1 MAILSFRKLIA
12 SIFIFLSIAGL
23 LFTSF
28 GLLTG
33 DMDENVISKFIIF
46 SVILGVAYYM
56 GYIYLPEKSLSLDS
70 ATCDALLTKNRT
82 GGSSSSNYSAGLY
95 EEDRKPGSGEN
106 QVFNISQNIF
116 RYDQA
121 EEACKKF
128 DSTVATVN
136 QVKQAYRKGANWC
149 NYGWTQGGY
158 ALYPIQPG
166 YFNSIQSNPQCKWS
180 CGNKPGLVGGKMNS
194 KFTLGVNCYGVP
206 PKQTKKNVLKCQQ
219 EDVAADNII
228 NNLTADHLMANSF
241 N

>member
-33 DMDENVISKFIIF
+33 DTDKNVGSKFVIF
-46 SVILGVAYYM
+46 SIILGVAYYM
-56 GYIYLPEKSLSLDS
+56 GYIYVPKKSLSLDQ
-70 ATCDALLTKNRT
+70 ATCNSLQTRKRT
-82 GGSSSSNYSAGLY
+82 GISNTNYSGGLY
-95 EEDRKPGSGEN
+95 DEDKEPDSSDN
-106 QVFNISQNIF
+106 QVFNVSQNIF

-121 EEACKKF
+121 EEACSKF
-128 DSTVATVN
+128 DAKLATID
-136 QVKQAYRKGANWC
+136 QLKKAYKQGANWC

-166 YFNSIQSNPQCKWS
+166 YFNSIQSNPNCKWS
-180 CGNKPGLVGGKMNS
+180 CGSKPGIVGGRMNS

-206 PKQTKKNVLKCQQ
+206 PKDRKKNILKCQQ
-219 EDVAADNII
+219 ENVEVDNII
-228 NNLTADHLMANSF
+228 NNLSAEDLMANSF